1 MQQKPG
7 STETRVA
14 GVLFSHQ
21 GEGIDYLPKGL
32 KLTHVYVN
40 ECQAIAPAVALGRVA
55 AQVDLEIDI
64 DVHNC

>member
-40 ECQAIAPAVALGRVA
+40 ECQAIDTAVRWAQRRPAELRNP
-55 AQVDLEIDI
+55 
-64 DVHNC
+64 H